1 MHPARTTLC
10 YSDAVNTPLYRRT
23 ILLVALMVVVP
34 GLLHAAPAPRD
45 LTITADDGA
54 SLKATYYPAAG
65 PGPAVLLLHM
75 CNTDRRSWAPLGVQ
89 LADAGIHAFA
99 LDYRGF
105 GESAGTAFTTLA
117 PAEATQL
124 VRKAWP
130 ADIDHAFRTLL
141 DQPGVDPARIGVAG
155 GSCGVAQ
162 AAGVARRHPEVRAM
176 VLLAGP
182 IGTDGRHFILDNPW
196 MPIFASAAADDQYDN
211 DAPQAMRWLTELGG
225 NPRNKFVGFADGKH
239 GTEIFGPHPELPRAI
254 VSWLKD
260 VLVTSVPSPD
270 KPTTPVQTPAHEFW
284 ALVYRGD
291 VTKATEYAAAA
302 RSRDPKVFL
311 FPEADMNF
319 AGYEQL
325 QAGNAKAA
333 VALFKMNVEAYPTS
347 ANAQDSLG
355 DGYVADGQP
364 ALALQAAEKCLSML
378 DGYHADEQTKA
389 AIRQSA
395 EDKIKKLKP

>member
-1 MHPARTTLC
+1 MF
-10 YSDAVNTPLYRRT
+10 
-23 ILLVALMVVVP
+23 
-34 GLLHAAPAPRD
+34 AATPAPRD

-75 CNTDRRSWAPLGVQ
+75 CNTDRRSWAPLGAQ
-89 LADAGIHAFA
+89 LAEAGIHALA

-105 GESAGTAFTTLA
+105 GESAGKPYASLDRA
-117 PAEATQL
+117 DAIQL
-124 VRKAWP
+124 VRNTWP
-130 ADIDHAFRTLL
+130 GDIDRAFRTLL
-141 DQPGVDPARIGVAG
+141 SQPGVDPARIGVAG

-182 IGTDGRHFILDNPW
+182 IGTEGRHFLMSNPW
-196 MPIFASAAADDQYDN
+196 LPIFASAAADDQYDD

-225 NPRNKFVGFADGKH
+225 NPRNSFVGFADGKH
-239 GTEIFGPHPELPRAI
+239 GTEIFGPHPELPRQI

-260 VLVTSVPSPD
+260 TLVTTVASPD
-270 KPTTPVQTPAHEFW
+270 RPVTPVQTPARELWTMIDRGEF
-284 ALVYRGD
+284 V
-291 VTKATEYAAAA
+291 KATEYFEAERA
-302 RSRDPKVFL
+302 RDPKAYL
-311 FPEADMNF
+311 FPEAEMNL
-319 AGYEQL
+319 AGYEAL
-325 QAGNAKAA
+325 QAGNAKGA
-333 VALFKMNVEAYPTS
+333 VALFRMNATAYPAS

-364 ALALQAAEKCLSML
+364 ALALQASEKCLAML
-378 DGYHADEQTKA
+378 DGYHADERTKA

-395 EDKIKKLKP
+395 EEKIKKLRP